1 MTSTIGYVGAG
12 LMGGPMVKWLLG
24 RGFAVRVF
32 DIAPQR
38 MAEAVASGAQPAV
51 SPADVVD
58 GAELVALN
66 LPSTY
71 VVEEAV
77 FGADGVART
86 IRPPCVLVD
95 FSTIEVES
103 CRGFARRLLELTG
116 SAWVDAPVSGGPV
129 ASGNGTLA
137 VMAGGDA
144 ADIERLRPFFAA
156 IAGNF
161 THVGPT
167 GHGLVAKMVGQLIV
181 GCLHVVL
188 AEGARLAELSGI
200 DAAAIPAC
208 VAGGHPDGV
217 LLRQLYPR
225 IVARDFR
232 PRAYARQLLKD
243 LRMVEATAQAAGLQA
258 PMLIQA
264 RRMYEALVDRGD
276 AELDTS
282 AVVKLYETTV
292 GRGNALPDRQG

>member
-1 MTSTIGYVGAG
+1 MGSSIGYVGAG

-24 RGFAVRVF
+24 HGFAVRVF
-32 DIAPQR
+32 DIATQR
-38 MAEAVASGAQPAV
+38 LQEAAAAGAHPAT
-51 SPADVVD
+51 SPAGVLA

-66 LPSTY
+66 LPSTHA
-71 VVEEAV
+71 VEEVV
-77 FGADGVART
+77 FGAEGIAQA

-103 CRGFARRLLELTG
+103 CRGFAQRLKEISG
-116 SAWVDAPVSGGPV
+116 CNWIDAPVSGGPI
-129 ASGNGTLA
+129 AAGGGTLA

-144 ADIERLRPFFAA
+144 GDIARLRGFFDT
-156 IAGNF
+156 IAGSF

-167 GHGLVAKMVGQLIV
+167 GDGLVAKMVGQLIV

-188 AEGARLAELSGI
+188 AEAARLAELSGI
-200 DAAAIPAC
+200 DAALIPAC

-225 IVARDFR
+225 IVARDFQ

-243 LRMVEATAQAAGLQA
+243 LRMVEAAATGAGMQA
-258 PMLIQA
+258 PMLAEA
-264 RRMYEALVDRGD
+264 RRMYAALVDRGD
-276 AELDTS
+276 GELDTS
-282 AVVKLYETTV
+282 AVVRLYEV
-292 GRGNALPDRQG
+292 GAAARAGDGGTG